1 MEKEDENIVELIRSY
16 EKNINDLEKFYIS
29 HDYERFI
36 AAKKEIL
43 NLNRQISEGLQ
54 WQKKKKLRLRI

>member
-1 MEKEDENIVELIRSY
+1 MEKEDENIVELVRSY

-43 NLNRQISEGLQ
+43 NLNKQILECLQ
-54 WQKKKKLRLRI
+54 